1 MILPPFGKIYRL
13 PYAKRIWSFCDVLM
27 KQTNENFA
35 FDFLKQYLVFPH
47 DQLYRFYRFMQIN
60 SAKRMLD
67 DVSTKEKYDAA
78 IKSYNYMISI
88 AMDSE
93 KWLEWMKET
102 FEEKDWALNLECKI
116 SEHFFMKEIWFFYIE
131 FLDST
136 NKVKVLDVYK
146 RYCRLFIEDKDM
158 QMQYSEAIKKYDGK
172 FHVFRW
178 ECDLEEFQWDFETK
192 ENGCPKLQN
201 LLEKVPDCIC
211 KNCFGQKN
219 AKYFD
224 NKLKVKKD
232 KSILSKIFKNKNKK
246 KRDPKI
252 KNCLLCYDLLDKKDD
267 MDLSDEEG
275 ENDGDKKSKKRCTEY
290 RKAINFQHVV
300 KINFSYRNGLNLPL
314 PKPIF
319 DYIVQNANEKI
330 LSKFYECS
338 KYFFVK
344 RMHLL
349 CGSIYVGTFE
359 PEFIK
364 TLYYTTVEGLTNLQV
379 KKLCCGT
386 NFVFFDRSTRTSLT
400 PLIPKLCFCS
410 LVNVALVNQ
419 DLTIVEFDLIIG
431 GGNLEQIDIDKTAII
446 NDDGSYLTVEEIFE
460 KLPNVAVFSL
470 NPISPSMFT
479 PSTTEKLS
487 QIDRTTKF
495 EHFEIWSIPNTFELT
510 SFMMFMER
518 NMVPRATMLL
528 MLTPEIDDNYE
539 NINAKVLQF

>member
-1 MILPPFGKIYRL
+1 
-13 PYAKRIWSFCDVLM
+13 
-27 KQTNENFA
+27 
-35 FDFLKQYLVFPH
+35 
-47 DQLYRFYRFMQIN
+47 MQKSDI
-60 SAKRMLD
+60 AKRMLD

-131 FLDST
+131 LLDSQ

-178 ECDLEEFQWDFETK
+178 QCDLEEFQWDFETK
-192 ENGCPKLQN
+192 QNGCPKLQN
-201 LLEKVPDCIC
+201 LLEKVPDYIC

-224 NKLKVKKD
+224 NKLKIKKD
-232 KSILSKIFKNKNKK
+232 KSILSKIFKKENKK

-267 MDLSDEEG
+267 MDLSDDKG

-290 RKAINFQHVV
+290 RKAINFQPVV
-300 KINFSYRNGLNLPL
+300 KINFSYRICLNFPL

-319 DYIVQNANEKI
+319 DYIIQNANEKV

-359 PEFIK
+359 PEFVK

-379 KKLCCGT
+379 KKLC
-386 NFVFFDRSTRTSLT
+386 S
-400 PLIPKLCFCS
+400 
-410 LVNVALVNQ
+410 
-419 DLTIVEFDLIIG
+419 DLTLSEFDLIIG

-446 NDDGSYLTVEEIFE
+446 NDDGSYLTVEEIIE
-460 KLPNVAVFSL
+460 KLPNIAIFSL

-479 PSTTEKLS
+479 RSTTEKLS
-487 QIDRTTKF
+487 QVERTTKF
-495 EHFEIWSIPNTFELT
+495 EHFEIWNIPNTFELT
-510 SFMMFMER
+510 SFIMFLER
-518 NMVPRATMLL
+518 YMVPRATMFLL
-528 MLTPEIDDNYE
+528 LTPEIDDNYE
-539 NINAKVLQF
+539 NMFSQFLNQLI